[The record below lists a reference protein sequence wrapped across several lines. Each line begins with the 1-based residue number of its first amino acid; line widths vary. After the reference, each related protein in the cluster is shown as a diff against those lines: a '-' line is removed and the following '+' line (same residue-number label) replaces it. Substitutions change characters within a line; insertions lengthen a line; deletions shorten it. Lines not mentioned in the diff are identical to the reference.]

1 MIDAKLQAWWSYRQG
16 LDGRLIGKPAS
27 DILAQTGW
35 ARSVGGA
42 GSYLTLFAR
51 GRIGRKGAD
60 DAVAQ
65 LEMQELPGA
74 RGCTY
79 VVPACDYALALKA
92 GQDFF
97 GEEKTA
103 LKLGVMAAEIKKLC
117 AAVLKALDREPL
129 DPDELR
135 KACSQAVRNLG
146 NEGKSKGL
154 TTTLPVALGRL
165 QAAGQIRRVP
175 INGRLDQQRYRYA
188 LWRQGPLAHCL
199 LAAEQAYAALARK
212 FFSWIGPATLAE
224 FQWFSGLG
232 AKAAQTAVAPL
243 KLEPLETG
251 SERLML
257 PEERA
262 DFSSF
267 KIPEQPRYV
276 LVSSLDGITHLRRDV
291 ERLLAPEDVKRGA
304 FCGKGLMDLIDHAIL
319 DRGRLVGLW
328 EYNPAE
334 KAIVWMSFVSRNPL
348 LEKAVAE
355 TEEFVRDELGDARSF
370 SLDSLQSR
378 APRIEALR
386 QATRHGR

>member
-42 GSYLTLFAR
+42 GPYLTLFAR
-51 GRIGRKGAD
+51 SRIGRKGAD
-60 DAVAQ
+60 NAVAQ

-103 LKLGVMAAEIKKLC
+103 LKLGVTAAEIKKLC

-267 KIPEQPRYV
+267 KIPERPRYV